1 MTEEKKEKNPRA
13 LRLSLVFLVV
23 FTMVFSLGVVV
34 GKKFIPPDEPVS
46 AEKSPGLL
54 EKLVSLVSQEKLP
67 GKEEEKSADVPDA
80 ASSDA
85 APSDATSSK
94 ETSTRDQYL
103 SAMINPS
110 HKYTIQ
116 ISSFLS
122 RKVANRTVRF
132 YKNKGYPA
140 FIREYSPSEITT
152 FYRVRIGT
160 FRSKE
165 QAQEYGNE
173 IKEKERDFK
182 FYVTVND

>member
-1 MTEEKKEKNPRA
+1 MTEERKEKNPRT

-46 AEKSPGLL
+46 AEESSGLL
-54 EKLVSLVSQEKLP
+54 EKLFSFVSRGKFP
-67 GKEEEKSADVPDA
+67 GGEGERPTGAQDG
-80 ASSDA
+80 
-85 APSDATSSK
+85 TSSNG
-94 ETSTRDQYL
+94 TSARDQYL
-103 SAMINPS
+103 SAMINPD

-122 RKVANRTVRF
+122 KKVANRTVRF
-132 YKNKGYPA
+132 YKDKGYPA

-160 FRSKE
+160 FQSKE
-165 QAQEYGNE
+165 QAREYGDE

>member
-1 MTEEKKEKNPRA
+1 MTEEKKEKNPRT

-46 AEKSPGLL
+46 AEESPGLL
-54 EKLVSLVSQEKLP
+54 EKLFSFVSGGKLP
-67 GKEEEKSADVPDA
+67 SNVGQKPPGAQDGT
-80 ASSDA
+80 SSDG
-85 APSDATSSK
+85 TSA
-94 ETSTRDQYL
+94 RDQYL
-103 SAMINPS
+103 SAMINPD

-122 RKVANRTVRF
+122 KKVANRTVRF
-132 YKNKGYPA
+132 YKDRGYPA

-160 FRSKE
+160 FQSKE
-165 QAQEYGNE
+165 QAREYGNE

>member
-1 MTEEKKEKNPRA
+1 MAEEKKVKKNRV
-13 LRLSLVFLVV
+13 LGLSLVFLVV
-23 FTMVFSLGVVV
+23 FTMVFSLGIVV
-34 GKKFIPPDEPVS
+34 GKKFIPADETVS

-54 EKLVSLVSQEKLP
+54 ERLFS
-67 GKEEEKSADVPDA
+67 SAPPDE
-80 ASSDA
+80 
-85 APSDATSSK
+85 APSGEAEEPTATAD
-94 ETSTRDQYL
+94 EEDTSARDEYL
-103 SAMINPS
+103 SAMINPD

-132 YKNKGYPA
+132 YKDKGYPA
-140 FIREYSPSEITT
+140 FITEYSPSEITT

-160 FRSKE
+160 FEFKE
-165 QAQEYGNE
+165 QAREYGNE

>member
-1 MTEEKKEKNPRA
+1 MSEEKKEKDPRV

-34 GKKFIPPDEPVS
+34 GKKFIPPDGLVS

-54 EKLVSLVSQEKLP
+54 EKLFSFGSRVKLP
-67 GKEEEKSADVPDA
+67 SSGEEPDDSSESASA
-80 ASSDA
+80 
-85 APSDATSSK
+85 
-94 ETSTRDQYL
+94 RDKYL
-103 SAMINPS
+103 SAMINPD

-116 ISSFLS
+116 VSSFLS
-122 RKVANRTVRF
+122 KKVANRTVRF
-132 YKNKGYPA
+132 YKDKGYPA

-160 FRSKE
+160 FQSKE
-165 QAQEYGNE
+165 QAQEFGNE

-182 FYVTVND
+182 FYITIND

>member
-1 MTEEKKEKNPRA
+1 MTEEEKKEKNPRP

-34 GKKFIPPDEPVS
+34 GKKFIPVDEPV
-46 AEKSPGLL
+46 AAETEKSPGLL
-54 EKLVSLVSQEKLP
+54 EKLFSFVSLEKTP
-67 GKEEEKSADVPDA
+67 GGEAEEPTVAPDGKDPSA
-80 ASSDA
+80 
-85 APSDATSSK
+85 
-94 ETSTRDQYL
+94 RDKYL
-103 SAMINPS
+103 SAMINPD

-122 RKVANRTVRF
+122 KKVANRTVRF
-132 YKNKGYPA
+132 YKDKGYPA

-160 FRSKE
+160 FESKE
-165 QAQEYGNE
+165 QAREYGNE
-173 IKEKERDFK
+173 MKEKERDFK

>member
-1 MTEEKKEKNPRA
+1 MTEERKEKNLRV

-34 GKKFIPPDEPVS
+34 GKKFIPTDKPAS

-54 EKLVSLVSQEKLP
+54 EKLFSFVPRGESPS
-67 GKEEEKSADVPDA
+67 GEEEKPA
-80 ASSDA
+80 ASTDESSSDRI
-85 APSDATSSK
+85 
-94 ETSTRDQYL
+94 STRDEYL
-103 SAMINPS
+103 SAMINPD

-122 RKVANRTVRF
+122 KKVANRTVRF
-132 YKNKGYPA
+132 YKDKGYPA

-160 FRSKE
+160 FQSKE
-165 QAQEYGNE
+165 QAQEYGSE

-182 FYVTVND
+182 FYITLND

>member
-1 MTEEKKEKNPRA
+1 MTEEKKEKDPRT

-46 AEKSPGLL
+46 AEESPGFL
-54 EKLVSLVSQEKLP
+54 EKLFSFGSREKLP
-67 GKEEEKSADVPDA
+67 DAKEGELGDLPEGTSA
-80 ASSDA
+80 
-85 APSDATSSK
+85 
-94 ETSTRDQYL
+94 RDQYL
-103 SAMINPS
+103 SAMINPD

-122 RKVANRTVRF
+122 KKVANRTVRF
-132 YKNKGYPA
+132 YKDKGYPA

-160 FRSKE
+160 FQSKE
-165 QAQEYGNE
+165 QAREYGNE
-173 IKEKERDFK
+173 MKEKERDFK

>member
-1 MTEEKKEKNPRA
+1 MKMAEKKKEQNPRP

-34 GKKFIPPDEPVS
+34 GKKFIPADEPVS

-54 EKLVSLVSQEKLP
+54 ERLFSFASREETP
-67 GKEEEKSADVPDA
+67 SAEEEKPAVAPDEKDPSA
-80 ASSDA
+80 
-85 APSDATSSK
+85 
-94 ETSTRDQYL
+94 RDKYL
-103 SAMINPS
+103 SAMINPD

-122 RKVANRTVRF
+122 RKVASRTVRF
-132 YKNKGYPA
+132 YKDKGYPA

-160 FRSKE
+160 FQSKE
-165 QAQEYGNE
+165 QAREYGNE
-173 IKEKERDFK
+173 IKGKERDFK

>member
-1 MTEEKKEKNPRA
+1 MTEEKKEKDPRA
-13 LRLSLVFLVV
+13 LRLSLLFLVV

-46 AEKSPGLL
+46 AEESPGLL
-54 EKLVSLVSQEKLP
+54 EKLVSLVSRENLP
-67 GKEEEKSADVPDA
+67 DKGEGKPAGVP
-80 ASSDA
+80 
-85 APSDATSSK
+85 SSK

-132 YKNKGYPA
+132 YKDKGYPA

-160 FRSKE
+160 FQSKE
-165 QAQEYGNE
+165 QAREYGNE

>member
-1 MTEEKKEKNPRA
+1 MTEERKEKNLRV

-34 GKKFIPPDEPVS
+34 GKKFIPTDEPAS

-54 EKLVSLVSQEKLP
+54 EKLFSFVPRGESPS
-67 GKEEEKSADVPDA
+67 GEEENPA
-80 ASSDA
+80 ASTDESSSDRI
-85 APSDATSSK
+85 P
-94 ETSTRDQYL
+94 TRDEYL
-103 SAMINPS
+103 SAMINPD

-122 RKVANRTVRF
+122 KKVANRTVRF
-132 YKNKGYPA
+132 YKDKGYPA

-160 FRSKE
+160 FQSKE
-165 QAQEYGNE
+165 QAQEYGSE

-182 FYVTVND
+182 FYITLND

>member
-1 MTEEKKEKNPRA
+1 MTEERKEKDPRT

-46 AEKSPGLL
+46 AEESPGLL
-54 EKLVSLVSQEKLP
+54 EKLFSFVSLGKLAGSK
-67 GKEEEKSADVPDA
+67 GKRVGAQDG
-80 ASSDA
+80 
-85 APSDATSSK
+85 TSSK
-94 ETSTRDQYL
+94 GTSARDQYL
-103 SAMINPS
+103 SAMINPD

-122 RKVANRTVRF
+122 KKVANRTVRF
-132 YKNKGYPA
+132 YKDRGYPA
-140 FIREYSPSEITT
+140 FIKEYSPSEITT

-160 FRSKE
+160 FQSKE
-165 QAQEYGNE
+165 QAREYGNE

>member
-1 MTEEKKEKNPRA
+1 MTEEKKEKDPRT

-34 GKKFIPPDEPVS
+34 GKKFIPVDQPVS
-46 AEKSPGLL
+46 AEESPGLL
-54 EKLVSLVSQEKLP
+54 EKLLSLASRGKFP
-67 GKEEEKSADVPDA
+67 SGKEERPTGEEERPADAPDG
-80 ASSDA
+80 
-85 APSDATSSK
+85 TSLE
-94 ETSTRDQYL
+94 ETSARDQYL
-103 SAMINPS
+103 SAVINPD

-122 RKVANRTVRF
+122 KKVAKRTVRF
-132 YKNKGYPA
+132 YKDKGYPA
-140 FIREYSPSEITT
+140 FIKEYSPSEITT

-160 FRSKE
+160 FQSKE
-165 QAQEYGNE
+165 QAREYGNE

>member
-1 MTEEKKEKNPRA
+1 MAEEKKQKNPRV
-13 LRLSLVFLVV
+13 LQLSLVFLVV

-34 GKKFIPPDEPVS
+34 GKKFIPADESAS

-54 EKLVSLVSQEKLP
+54 ERLLSFVS
-67 GKEEEKSADVPDA
+67 EEEPSSEETEEPDETADDTSA
-80 ASSDA
+80 
-85 APSDATSSK
+85 
-94 ETSTRDQYL
+94 RDEYP
-103 SAMINPS
+103 SAMINPD

-122 RKVANRTVRF
+122 RKVAGRTVRF
-132 YKNKGYPA
+132 YKDKGYPA

-160 FRSKE
+160 FESKE
-165 QAQEYGNE
+165 QAREYGTE
-173 IKEKERDFK
+173 IEEREKDFK